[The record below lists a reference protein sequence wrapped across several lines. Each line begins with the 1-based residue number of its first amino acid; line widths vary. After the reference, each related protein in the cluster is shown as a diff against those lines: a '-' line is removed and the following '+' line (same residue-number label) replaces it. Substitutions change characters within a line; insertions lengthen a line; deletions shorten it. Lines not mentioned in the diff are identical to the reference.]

1 MDKHFPED
9 ISGLPVRLYKLI
21 NGENIIAYT
30 HTVDDESNGTLIHVE
45 EPMKVISEPENAFI
59 LTPWLPFSRGN
70 LHTIEDFNVLLT
82 TDLQDDIKA
91 HYMKIVLD
99 EIQHDQD
106 ILVEQTKIMKGNA
119 TTH

>member
-1 MDKHFPED
+1 MDKKFPDD
-9 ISGLPVRLYKLI
+9 ISQLPVRLYKLI

-30 HTVDDESNGTLIHVE
+30 HTIDDESNGSLIHVE
-45 EPMKVISEPENAFI
+45 EPMKVITEPDNHFV
-59 LTPWLPFSRGN
+59 LTPWLPFSMGS
-70 LHTIEDFNVLLT
+70 LHTIEDFNVLLQ

-106 ILVEQTKIMKGNA
+106 LLVEQTKLMKGNA